1 MNKELVFY
9 LTGNITN
16 ILLIGWYI
24 YASFHDLPIFHFRI
38 GHAFLLVYLFEYEVF
53 REMMRWCGFCVPVG
67 PYRLMYLRFLYCM
80 TGMFYRE
87 VILYAEQHKVMVP
100 QNRNS
105 S

>member
-1 MNKELVFY
+1 MIDV
-9 LTGNITN
+9 
-16 ILLIGWYI
+16 WYI
-24 YASFHDLPIFHFRI
+24 LGNTANLALLCWFIAASYQDRPIFHFRI
-38 GHAFLLVYLFEYEVF
+38 GYAFLLVYLFEYELY
-53 REMMRWCGFCVPVG
+53 RELMRWCGFCVPVG

-87 VILYAEQHKVMVP
+87 VMLYAEHHKVMVP